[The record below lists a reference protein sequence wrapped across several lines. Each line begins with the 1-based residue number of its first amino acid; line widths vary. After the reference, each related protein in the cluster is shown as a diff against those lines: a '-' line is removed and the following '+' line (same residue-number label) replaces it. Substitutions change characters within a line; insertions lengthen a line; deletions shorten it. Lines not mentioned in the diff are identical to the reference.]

1 MDVYHL
7 VFIHCLKI
15 WKNISDRSV
24 WHKTLR
30 PSLFYEIWRD
40 CVCKRES
47 LIMVM
52 VCSGLLSA
60 LGHIWWWCTLGSV
73 QREELTWAWLTL
85 DWDWAAPAPMSE
97 DTRLRR
103 AGRVARDPDSLLL
116 LPSPAAGNI
125 YHMSPTSG
133 IRREAT
139 DIRQWV
145 RFPFLRPDKLCWSLL
160 CWKVF
165 KSCWGHAYDERMWQ
179 VLCCHVE
186 VRGRITARLET
197 YWDNIIRGTS
207 RTS

>member
-1 MDVYHL
+1 MSIISFLSIVW
-7 VFIHCLKI
+7 KI

-133 IRREAT
+133 IRRQTSDNESGFLFYGLINFAE
-139 DIRQWV
+139 V
-145 RFPFLRPDKLCWSLL
+145 CFAERFLKAAEITPMMRGCDKCYVVTWRS
-160 CWKVF
+160 
-165 KSCWGHAYDERMWQ
+165 
-179 VLCCHVE
+179 E
-186 VRGRITARLET
+186 VGSQQGSRLIET
-197 YWDNIIRGTS
+197 I
-207 RTS
+207 